1 MMLARV
7 IGTVVCTVK
16 YTTLEGRKLLLL
28 QPVNK
33 DGVPRGKT
41 LVGIDAVGAGVGE
54 TVYWCRGREAAL
66 AFDHEVVSDAS
77 IVGIVDEISVAR
89 VSDPRAHDEPGSPAA
104 TGPACTV
111 VGPASSLAPPSTV
124 APPSSRVAREHPA
137 PSQKR
142 GRR

>member
-1 MMLARV
+1 MMLAKV

-16 YTTLEGRKLLLL
+16 YPTLEGRKLLLL

-33 DGVPRGKT
+33 DGVKRGKP

-77 IVGIVDEISVAR
+77 IVGIVDEITAAA
-89 VSDPRAHDEPGSPAA
+89 DAQPATGSSA
-104 TGPACTV
+104 GPACTA
-111 VGPASSLAPPSTV
+111 VGPAGST
-124 APPSSRVAREHPA
+124 A
-137 PSQKR
+137 PSAKPRSVGAAKR

>member
-1 MMLARV
+1 MMLAKV

-16 YTTLEGRKLLLL
+16 YPTLEGRTLLLL

-33 DGVPRGKT
+33 DGVARGKT

-66 AFDHEVVSDAS
+66 AFDREVVSDAS
-77 IVGIVDEISVAR
+77 IVGIVDEITAAEDR
-89 VSDPRAHDEPGSPAA
+89 PVSASSM
-104 TGPACTV
+104 TGPACTAI
-111 VGPASSLAPPSTV
+111 GPDSTAAPASSRA
-124 APPSSRVAREHPA
+124 
-137 PSQKR
+137 SQKR

>member
-1 MMLARV
+1 MMLAKV

-16 YTTLEGRKLLLL
+16 YPTLEGCKLLLL

-33 DGVPRGKT
+33 DGAARGKP

-77 IVGIVDEISVAR
+77 IVGIVDEISAAPP
-89 VSDPRAHDEPGSPAA
+89 SDPRSRVGDPGHTEALAA
-104 TGPACTV
+104 APSACTA
-111 VGPASSLAPPSTV
+111 VGPASAAAAV
-124 APPSSRVAREHPA
+124 KSRAGTG
-137 PSQKR
+137 KR

>member
-1 MMLARV
+1 MMLAKV

-16 YTTLEGRKLLLL
+16 YPTLDGRKLLLL
-28 QPVNK
+28 QPVNRE
-33 DGVPRGKT
+33 GVPRGKT

-77 IVGIVDEISVAR
+77 IVGIVDEISVAP
-89 VSDPRAHDEPGSPAA
+89 VSEPRHSK
-104 TGPACTV
+104 THSSGPACTA
-111 VGPASSLAPPSTV
+111 VGPAASASPKRV
-124 APPSSRVAREHPA
+124 APPSSRLAREHPA
-137 PSQKR
+137 PANKR

>member
-1 MMLARV
+1 MLAKV

-16 YTTLEGRKLLLL
+16 YPTLEGRTLLLL

-33 DGVPRGKT
+33 DGVARGKT
-41 LVGIDAVGAGVGE
+41 LVAIDAVGAGVGE

-77 IVGIVDEISVAR
+77 IVGIVDEITAADQSGSV
-89 VSDPRAHDEPGSPAA
+89 SSAA
-104 TGPACTV
+104 GPACTA
-111 VGPASSLAPPSTV
+111 VGPASAAAP
-124 APPSSRVAREHPA
+124 ALKSRAA
-137 PSQKR
+137 ADKR

>member
-1 MMLARV
+1 MMLAKV

-16 YTTLEGRKLLLL
+16 YPTLEGRKLLLL

-33 DGVPRGKT
+33 DGVARGKT

-66 AFDHEVVSDAS
+66 AFDREVVSDAS
-77 IVGIVDEISVAR
+77 IIGIVDEITAAG
-89 VSDPRAHDEPGSPAA
+89 DQPGSISSAS
-104 TGPACTV
+104 GPACTAI
-111 VGPASSLAPPSTV
+111 GPASSVAPASTV
-124 APPSSRVAREHPA
+124 APASSRPAREHPA
-137 PSQKR
+137 PAPKR

>member
-1 MMLARV
+1 MMLAKV

-16 YTTLEGRKLLLL
+16 FPALEGSKLLLL

-33 DGVPRGKT
+33 DGAPRGKT
-41 LVGIDAVGAGVGE
+41 MVGIDAVGAGVGE

-66 AFDHEVVSDAS
+66 AFDPERVSDCS

-89 VSDPRAHDEPGSPAA
+89 VSDPSPRAENPTGKSS
-104 TGPACTV
+104 GPACTA
-111 VGPASSLAPPSTV
+111 VGPATVNTRSSKPRNGP
-124 APPSSRVAREHPA
+124 E
-137 PSQKR
+137 KR

>member
-1 MMLARV
+1 MMLAKV

-16 YTTLEGRKLLLL
+16 YPTLEGRTLLLL

-33 DGVPRGKT
+33 DGMARGRR
-41 LVGIDAVGAGVGE
+41 LVAIDAVGAGVGE

-77 IVGIVDEISVAR
+77 IVGIVDEITNADQS
-89 VSDPRAHDEPGSPAA
+89 GSASSAA
-104 TGPACTV
+104 GPACTA
-111 VGPASSLAPPSTV
+111 VGPASAAAPAV
-124 APPSSRVAREHPA
+124 KSRAA
-137 PSQKR
+137 ADKR

>member
-1 MMLARV
+1 MMLAKV

-16 YTTLEGRKLLLL
+16 FPALEGRKLLLL

-33 DGVPRGKT
+33 DGAPRGKT

-66 AFDHEVVSDAS
+66 AFKPEVISDAS
-77 IVGIVDEISVAR
+77 IVGIVDEITVPQASG
-89 VSDPRAHDEPGSPAA
+89 PRAPAEGSAN
-104 TGPACTV
+104 GPACTA
-111 VGPASSLAPPSTV
+111 VGPASNAASNVSPASGRQ
-124 APPSSRVAREHPA
+124 SREHPA
-137 PSQKR
+137 RAKNHR

>member
-1 MMLARV
+1 MMLAKV

-16 YTTLEGRKLLLL
+16 YPTLEGRKLLLL

-33 DGVPRGKT
+33 DGVKRGKP

-77 IVGIVDEISVAR
+77 IVGIVDEISASDSVAR
-89 VSDPRAHDEPGSPAA
+89 VSDLRARVEDPSHTA
-104 TGPACTV
+104 GPACTAI
-111 VGPASSLAPPSTV
+111 GPAASAAASAK
-124 APPSSRVAREHPA
+124 SRSAGGE
-137 PSQKR
+137 KR

>member
-1 MMLARV
+1 MLAKV

-16 YTTLEGRKLLLL
+16 FPTLQGCKLLLL

-33 DGVPRGKT
+33 EGAPRGKT

-66 AFDHEVVSDAS
+66 AFDPEIVSDAS
-77 IVGIVDEISVAR
+77 IVGIVDEISGAP
-89 VSDPRAHDEPGSPAA
+89 VSDPRAPAEGSDHAN
-104 TGPACTV
+104 GPACTA
-111 VGPASSLAPPSTV
+111 VGPASAPATGVKPRNSG
-124 APPSSRVAREHPA
+124 S
-137 PSQKR
+137 KR

>member
-1 MMLARV
+1 MMLAKV

-16 YTTLEGRKLLLL
+16 YPTLDGQKLLLV

-33 DGVPRGKT
+33 NGVARGKP
-41 LVGIDAVGAGVGE
+41 LVAIDAVGAGVHE

-77 IVGIVDEISVAR
+77 IVGIVDEITAVPDAQ
-89 VSDPRAHDEPGSPAA
+89 PEAAGSS
-104 TGPACTV
+104 TGPACTA
-111 VGPASSLAPPSTV
+111 VGPAAAAAPT
-124 APPSSRVAREHPA
+124 AKSRSAAAE
-137 PSQKR
+137 KR

>member
-1 MMLARV
+1 MLAKV
-7 IGTVVCTVK
+7 IGTVVCTAK
-16 YTTLEGRKLLLL
+16 YPTLDGRKLLLL

-33 DGVPRGKT
+33 NGLSRGKP

-66 AFDHEVVSDAS
+66 AFDHEVVSDCS

-89 VSDPRAHDEPGSPAA
+89 VSDPSARVEDPTSKSS
-104 TGPACTV
+104 GPACTA
-111 VGPASSLAPPSTV
+111 VGPAAVNTRSSKPRNGP
-124 APPSSRVAREHPA
+124 E
-137 PSQKR
+137 KR